1 MQLQE
6 FADRSH
12 LDSAT
17 IDAWVNAEWLVEH
30 RPGRQFSE
38 QDLARARLIQDLR
51 GDLGVNDE
59 GIALVLHLLD
69 QLYGLRCLLRDIQ
82 AMRTTTSEWPH

>member
-12 LDSAT
+12 LDPST
-17 IDAWVNAEWLVEH
+17 IEAWVNAEWLVAH
-30 RPGRQFSE
+30 PAGHQFSE
-38 QDLARARLIQDLR
+38 QDLARARLIQDLK

-59 GIALVLHLLD
+59 GIALILYLLD
-69 QLYGLRCLLRDIQ
+69 QIYGLRCLLRDIQ
-82 AMRTTTSEWPH
+82 AMRITASERPH

>member
-12 LDSAT
+12 LDSST
-17 IDAWVNAEWLVEH
+17 IEAWLNAEWLVAH
-30 RPGRQFSE
+30 RPGLQFSE
-38 QDLARARLIQDLR
+38 QDLARAHLIQDLK
-51 GDLGVNDE
+51 GDLGVNDD
-59 GIALVLHLLD
+59 GIALVLYLLD

-82 AMRTTTSEWPH
+82 AMRITASERPH

>member
-12 LDSAT
+12 LDSST
-17 IDAWVNAEWLVEH
+17 IEAWVDAEWLIAH
-30 RPGRQFSE
+30 RPEHQFSE
-38 QDLARARLIQDLR
+38 QDIARVRLIQDLK
-51 GDLGVNDE
+51 GNMGVNDE

-82 AMRTTTSEWPH
+82 AMRITASERSN

>member
-12 LDSAT
+12 LDSST
-17 IDAWVNAEWLVEH
+17 IEAWVNAEWLVAH
-30 RPGRQFSE
+30 RPGHPFSE
-38 QDLARARLIQDLR
+38 QDLARVRLIEDLK
-51 GDLGVNDE
+51 GGLGVNDE
-59 GIALVLHLLD
+59 GVALVLYLLD

-82 AMRTTTSEWPH
+82 AMRITANDRTH